1 MGRHVETAKIQT
13 EHTVLDPLVQK
24 YHQSGC
30 NNGPFIGTRRLGPTV
45 SETEI
50 ACLSSQ
56 MQIPVNLVYTLIH
69 LFIFH
74 VVHMV
79 RKYF

>member
-1 MGRHVETAKIQT
+1 VGRHIATAKVQT
-13 EHTVLDPLVQK
+13 EQTVLDPLVQK
-24 YHQSGC
+24 YHQMVC
-30 NNGPFIGTRRLGPTV
+30 INGPFRGRHRLGLTS

-50 ACLSSQ
+50 LCLSSQ
-56 MQIPVNLVYTLIH
+56 LQIPVTLVYTLIH

-79 RKYF
+79 RQ